1 MLFIILQRK
10 TIQIIRKVM
19 KAKNIFVVAMMA
31 IMPPSVNA
39 SADSIQIQFQTCIV
53 NPTSRIDKQTRTPVQ
68 PPHIYIDNYTLYF
81 NTPCDGCELR
91 IVDCT
96 DEVVYSIMIPDNTQ
110 RIELPDYLLGTY
122 QLQIIR
128 GNFCFHGDIEL

>member
-1 MLFIILQRK
+1 MKTKKYFIAAL
-10 TIQIIRKVM
+10 M
-19 KAKNIFVVAMMA
+19 AA
-31 IMPPSVNA
+31 IMPSVNV
-39 SADSIQIQFQTCIV
+39 SAD
-53 NPTSRIDKQTRTPVQ
+53 PIDIELGVKIFDPKFGQDDSHRTPVRV
-68 PPHIYIDNYTLYF
+68 PSVFIDGNILYF